1 MAKNRLTYIY
11 VSFKTTV
18 MSQQGSNIFKAIGST
33 TRLSMLEKLAEGE
46 MHISGLARELDI
58 SVPVAAKHIKILEDA
73 NLIERKVF
81 GKTHILKIIPRNI
94 YHAMDSFAQDKKI
107 EVEKGSSLLD
117 ALKSVSAVELKRV
130 GDREVVVSTDG
141 DEGFYV
147 YEIDGK
153 FSDKTVFECVFDDDV
168 TVEWKKLLPVT
179 KMKLD
184 ITVRK

>member
-1 MAKNRLTYIY
+1 
-11 VSFKTTV
+11 
-18 MSQQGSNIFKAIGST
+18 MSQTGSNIFKAIGSA

-58 SVPVAAKHIKILEDA
+58 SVPVAAKHVKILEDV
-73 NLIERKVF
+73 NLIERKIF
-81 GKTHILKIIPRNI
+81 GKTHILKIIPKNI
-94 YHAMDSFAQDKKI
+94 FHAMDSFALDKKI

-117 ALKSVSAVELKRV
+117 ALKSVSVVELKRV

-141 DEGFYV
+141 EEGFYI

-153 FSDKTVFECVFDDDV
+153 ISEKSVQDCVFDDNV

-184 ITVRK
+184 ITVKK